1 MQSVLQINLWTIVS
15 AFVAVIVAEWLK
27 EFLFAPRQKQ
37 RELRA
42 RVHAALFFYSNA
54 YPALS
59 KEIPEDQ
66 RKRLLDLV
74 RAAEQELRKLAG
86 EVLAVYGGCWP
97 VIRKRKLR
105 EAHKDL
111 LHLSNLVYEAD
122 ERQERVILTWRI
134 AEALKLDGREVDF
147 KPSAKVVLE
156 SREKAGPR

>member
-1 MQSVLQINLWTIVS
+1 M
-15 AFVAVIVAEWLK
+15 
-27 EFLFAPRQKQ
+27 
-37 RELRA
+37 
-42 RVHAALFFYSNA
+42 
-54 YPALS
+54 
-59 KEIPEDQ
+59 
-66 RKRLLDLV
+66 
-74 RAAEQELRKLAG
+74 
-86 EVLAVYGGCWP
+86 
-97 VIRKRKLR
+97 IRKRKLR